1 MAERRAFSLGNWATL
16 ALWLPVL
23 FLLVLGVSAYRS
35 TAALLRAEAERDRQQ
50 ALLLELESTLS
61 LVQDAETGQRGYLLT
76 GNEDY
81 LAPYL
86 KAVREREGRLRALT
100 ERVGDDTEQRRRL
113 AELSSLIDAKM
124 AELGRTVGLQR
135 RGRPQDALRVVAS
148 GEGQQDM
155 LAVRRAVA
163 GMEADARERLRHST
177 GRQDELAAAT
187 PRWVAVGSATAAL
200 LVAGANLALGGALAR
215 RRRVERALR
224 EKEEETRRI
233 LETAHDA
240 FVAMD
245 SGGRILDWNGQAE
258 ATFGWPRAEALG
270 RPLVETVIPPAG
282 RTALRDS
289 LSRFR
294 RADDAGLLNRRFEI
308 TALHRDG
315 REFPVEMSV
324 APQCRAG
331 GWVFNAFLHDISE
344 RKRAEAE
351 RARLTDRLRLL
362 LECSGEGIYGID
374 TDGRCTFINPA
385 GAALVGWRPE
395 ELLGR
400 DMHEALHHARP
411 DGSPYPAEQC
421 PIVRAFRAGQSCRA
435 DEEVFW
441 RRDGTAFP
449 VRYSSHPL
457 RDGEAIRGAVIVFTD
472 VTEPTRVAEELRQ
485 SHEQFRGAFDNA
497 PIGKALVAPDG
508 RWLKVNSALSEIV
521 GYSEEE
527 LLARNFQSITHP
539 DDLDADLALMRQ
551 VLDGTRR
558 SYEMEKRY
566 FHKGG
571 HVVWVLLCVSL
582 VRDRQGRP
590 LYFVSQIQDVS
601 QRRQDEAELRQAKE
615 AAEAASR
622 AKSEFLANMS
632 HEIRTPM
639 NAILGMTE
647 LTLATELAPAQ
658 RENLRVVKSA
668 ADSLLTLIDDIL
680 DFSKIEA
687 GRIDLDPLTF
697 ALRDSL
703 ADALKSL
710 APRAHKKGLELACH
724 VAPEVPDALVGDW
737 GRLRQVLVNL
747 VGNAVKFTGRG
758 EVAVAVCC
766 DGATAEEV
774 RLHVAVRDT
783 GIGIAP
789 RKLEAIFDPFEQADS
804 STTRKYGG
812 TGLGLAICAR
822 LVGMMGGRVWAES
835 AEGRGSTFHFTAR
848 LGRPGRGGVAPASEA
863 RPAAPA
869 GGGLPPL
876 RVLLAEDNPFNQ
888 RVGVLTLEGA
898 GHSVR
903 VAPNGRE
910 AVAAWEQEAFDVV
923 LMDVQMPEMD
933 GFEATAA
940 IRARER
946 EAGRRTPVIAVTA
959 HAMKGDRERCLAAG
973 MDGYVTKP

>member
-1 MAERRAFSLGNWATL
+1 MVTCAAALVVATVVFTFYDRATSLRAKTQDL
-16 ALWLPVL
+16 I
-23 FLLVLGVSAYRS
+23 VSAEMIGSNS
-35 TAALLRAEAERDRQQ
+35 TAALTFHDPGSAREILSALQAKQHVINACIYDSDGKVFAKYSRDATLIEFSPPPAQGEGSTVVAGHMALFQNIVLNGKSIGTIYIEADLKDLNERLLRFGEIDFVVLMGSLAVAFVLAYRLQRVISGPIQELADTALAVIAHENYSIRAKKHGHDEIGSLFDQFNSMLDRIQQRDVALQKAHDDLERRVQERTAYLNALIENSPLATMVLDSAQKVQLCNPAFEHLFQYTRQEVIGKPVDGLLADGDSLLEARAISLRARSDKPVNLVTRRRRKDG
-50 ALLLELESTLS
+50 S
-61 LVQDAETGQRGYLLT
+61 LVD
-76 GNEDY
+76 
-81 LAPYL
+81 
-86 KAVREREGRLRALT
+86 V
-100 ERVGDDTEQRRRL
+100 
-113 AELSSLIDAKM
+113 ELH
-124 AELGRTVGLQR
+124 TVGLV
-135 RGRPQDALRVVAS
+135 LNTEV
-148 GEGQQDM
+148 
-155 LAVRRAVA
+155 
-163 GMEADARERLRHST
+163 
-177 GRQDELAAAT
+177 
-187 PRWVAVGSATAAL
+187 VGS
-200 LVAGANLALGGALAR
+200 LV
-215 RRRVERALR
+215 
-224 EKEEETRRI
+224 I
-233 LETAHDA
+233 Y
-240 FVAMD
+240 
-245 SGGRILDWNGQAE
+245 Q
-258 ATFGWPRAEALG
+258 
-270 RPLVETVIPPAG
+270 
-282 RTALRDS
+282 
-289 LSRFR
+289 
-294 RADDAGLLNRRFEI
+294 
-308 TALHRDG
+308 
-315 REFPVEMSV
+315 
-324 APQCRAG
+324 
-331 GWVFNAFLHDISE
+331 DISV
-344 RKRAEAE
+344 RKRAE
-351 RARLTDRLRLL
+351 
-362 LECSGEGIYGID
+362 
-374 TDGRCTFINPA
+374 
-385 GAALVGWRPE
+385 
-395 ELLGR
+395 
-400 DMHEALHHARP
+400 EAM
-411 DGSPYPAEQC
+411 Q
-421 PIVRAFRAGQSCRA
+421 
-435 DEEVFW
+435 
-441 RRDGTAFP
+441 
-449 VRYSSHPL
+449 
-457 RDGEAIRGAVIVFTD
+457 
-472 VTEPTRVAEELRQ
+472 
-485 SHEQFRGAFDNA
+485 
-497 PIGKALVAPDG
+497 
-508 RWLKVNSALSEIV
+508 
-521 GYSEEE
+521 
-527 LLARNFQSITHP
+527 
-539 DDLDADLALMRQ
+539 
-551 VLDGTRR
+551 
-558 SYEMEKRY
+558 
-566 FHKGG
+566 
-571 HVVWVLLCVSL
+571 
-582 VRDRQGRP
+582 
-590 LYFVSQIQDVS
+590 
-601 QRRQDEAELRQAKE
+601 QAKE

-724 VAPEVPDALVGDW
+724 VAPDVPDSLVGDW

-766 DGATAEEV
+766 DGATGEEV

-973 MDGYVTKP
+973 MDGYVTKPIRAEELWRTIGECLGRAEGGKNEGTSGSPFFLPPSSLQPDALDRRALLQRVGGDEGLLAELVPVFRDDSARLLEEIAQALALDDGRAVERAAHTLKGSVRFFGAAAAAEEALRLERMGRANDLAGGREALARLAAENERLLAELGDGKGAGVEPVACR